1 MISNDEWV
9 AVKILIALTEPEKA
23 SKEIR
28 VLQDLSNNSMT
39 NEAYAVR
46 LLDHFYHEGP
56 NGRHQCLVFEL
67 LGPSLD
73 CVITSYLPLP
83 FSESPPEDNRLDFGV
98 ILRVSKQLFSGLASL
113 HERGI
118 AHGGKSLQILLQ
130 QSTEVT
136 YTKDVMKY

>member
-1 MISNDEWV
+1 MIRNDEWV
-9 AVKILIALTEPEKA
+9 ALKILIAFIEQEKA

-28 VLQDLSNNSMT
+28 VLRDLSNDSMT

-46 LLDHFYHEGP
+46 LLDDFYHEGP

-73 CVITSYLPLP
+73 CVITSHLPLP
-83 FSESPPEDNRLDFGV
+83 FSESPPEDNRLDFDI
-98 ILRVSKQLFSGLASL
+98 ILRVSKQLLSGLTSL

-118 AHGGKSLQILLQ
+118 AHGGKSLLILLQ
-130 QSTEVT
+130 QSPELTYPKQVT
-136 YTKDVMKY
+136 KY